1 MGKKVNPLIFRISNI
16 KNPAIAWHAQWIA
29 KKNQFAKYLQED
41 EMIRKSIK
49 SQTRDVGIDKVIIQR
64 SGKEEMEIILSVAKP
79 GVIIGRGG
87 EKSERLKRNIESVIG
102 KKHKIKLTIKE
113 LQKPNTSAEV
123 LLEEARRFI
132 ERRMPFRKVMK
143 KIIDLAKKAGAQG
156 IKISM
161 AGRLNGVEIARYE
174 KLATGKMPLQN
185 LRANI
190 DYARGAAST
199 KWGQIGIK
207 VWVYKGEVFESESD
221 QALT

>member
-16 KNPAIAWHAQWIA
+16 KNPAITWHAQWIA

-64 SGKEEMEIILSVAKP
+64 SGKEEME
-79 GVIIGRGG
+79 
-87 EKSERLKRNIESVIG
+87 
-102 KKHKIKLTIKE
+102 
-113 LQKPNTSAEV
+113 
-123 LLEEARRFI
+123 
-132 ERRMPFRKVMK
+132 